1 MGDFKRIDPPDVQP
15 NAKFILDG
23 LNMPKE
29 MFVTRGQNTEHS
41 KMWGL
46 QECQQ
51 VSPDI
56 TAFCFDVIGDND
68 VVDTHLPAHAA
79 NIAARQICDHG
90 PVIGVGHWT
99 EA

>member
-41 KMWGL
+41 KMRGL
-46 QECQQ
+46 QECQ
-51 VSPDI
+51 
-56 TAFCFDVIGDND
+56 
-68 VVDTHLPAHAA
+68 
-79 NIAARQICDHG
+79 
-90 PVIGVGHWT
+90 
-99 EA
+99 